1 MKFLIITKMRQ
12 TSVDVWAKLLPAH
25 FKYLD
30 ELEKKKTIDVS
41 YHLIGHQGDVLI
53 VNANSDEELAGIVG
67 EDPLFF
73 CTEKEVYPLTT
84 REAHKRRLKRILG
97 KINANTG
104 TD

>member
-12 TSVDVWAKLLPAH
+12 ISVDVWAKLLPAH

-30 ELEKKKTIDVS
+30 ALEKKKIVEVS

-53 VNANSDEELAGIVG
+53 ANADSDEQLASIVG

-73 CTEKEVYPLTT
+73 YTEREVYPITT
-84 REAHKRRLKRILG
+84 REFHKRRLEEILG
-97 KINANTG
+97 RASAPTRLS
-104 TD
+104 

>member
-12 TSVDVWAKLLPAH
+12 TPVDTWAKLLPAH

-30 ELEKKKTIDVS
+30 DFEKKKTIEVS

-53 VNANSDEELAGIVG
+53 VNANTDEELASIVG

-73 CTEKEVYPLTT
+73 HTKRQVYPLTT
-84 REAHKRRLKRILG
+84 REVHKRRLQRIFG
-97 KINANTG
+97 KARP
-104 TD
+104 

>member
-12 TSVDVWAKLLPAH
+12 TSVDVWARLLPAH

-30 ELEKKKTIDVS
+30 GLEKKKAVEAS

-53 VNANSDEELAGIVG
+53 VNADSDEELASIVG

-73 CTEKEVYPLTT
+73 YTEKEVYPLTT
-84 REAHKRRLKRILG
+84 REVHLRRLQGILG
-97 KINANTG
+97 KTR
-104 TD
+104 THT